1 LQAGRPGLAKVALAA
16 FFWKIRRG
24 APIERSPHFS
34 QREFPMFKALI
45 AFCLS
50 RRPIVVLGL
59 VMFVAAGFIAFKL
72 LNIEAYPNP
81 TPVIL
86 EVTAQAPGLS
96 AEEMERYYTI
106 PMEIGL
112 YTTPGIEV
120 IRSTSFYGLSFVRVS
135 FKYGV
140 DYFFAYAQ
148 ASIAL
153 QQNVNLPGGLVPS
166 IQENSS
172 TGEIYR
178 YQVVGPPHFGIANLR
193 TVQDWIVAR
202 RLLTIPGI
210 AMINSW
216 GGPTKEFQVEVD
228 PHKLEAYSVTVPQI
242 LTALGNANIN
252 VGGREIRIGQQS
264 INIRGV
270 GLIDDGGNDDLR
282 QGYKVGDIENV
293 VLAQSNGVP
302 VLVRDVGKVSIG
314 YRPRLGILGRGYRVQ
329 NEAVDQDDVVG
340 SIVVMRRTEQTAQMI
355 PLVQAAIEKINHDGS
370 LPPGV
375 HVAPYY
381 DRSHL
386 IALTTHTVLHNLI
399 FGCLLVFLIQ
409 WIFLGDL
416 RSATIVGLNIP
427 FALFFATILLV
438 IQGESA
444 NLLSVGAVDFG
455 IIVDSAVIL
464 VENIFKNFQRDAEE
478 RRSLLQRLGE
488 GFWGVDPTR
497 NPADATPA
505 RGWTDRLRLI
515 LISALQVD
523 NAVLFS
529 GLITVAGFVPLFT
542 MQGVEGQIFGPMART
557 YGYALA
563 GALISTFTITPVI
576 SSMLLPKNVREVE
589 TIIVRFLH
597 RIYNPTL
604 RFALSHRLLV
614 VGLELALSIGTFTLI
629 APRLGSEFLPHL
641 EEGNFWIRA
650 SMPITLSLQ
659 DGEAATKKM
668 REILMRHPE
677 VTTVV
682 SQHGRPDDGSD
693 ASPFSNVE
701 LFAPLKPFDEWP
713 KGMTKDILTNQI
725 QEEFNNE
732 LPGVIFNFSQYI
744 EDNIEEGI
752 SGVKGVNSVK
762 IVGPNLQ
769 VITNLAEQIRDQMSQ
784 VRGVTD
790 LGIFPVL
797 GQPNLNIKV
806 DRAKAARYGLNS
818 GDVNAV
824 VQATMGGA
832 VATSVLEGDRQFD
845 LVVRYTPEYRDS
857 IDKIRNIK
865 VAYQTASGANA
876 YIPLSEL
883 ATITLDTGAAWVYHE
898 SMQRFIPVKFSV
910 RGRDLGGTVE
920 EAQERI
926 AKNVKLPSGYH
937 LVWAGEYGD
946 LQAAKARLYVI
957 VPISFVLIA
966 GALYGLFNNFLD
978 CILALAGIPDAI
990 VGGILALYISG
1001 LHFSIS
1007 AAIGFVS
1014 LFGVSV
1020 MDGILMITFYNHE
1033 RALGFSP
1040 MESMYRAASTRMR
1053 PLLMTALSACI
1064 GLFPAAISTGIGSQV
1079 QRPLATVIVG
1089 GMLVGPIMLLIAVPA
1104 LRLIFL
1110 SHEHHPISAIEA
1122 G

>member
-1 LQAGRPGLAKVALAA
+1 
-16 FFWKIRRG
+16 
-24 APIERSPHFS
+24 
-34 QREFPMFKALI
+34 MFKALI

-59 VMFVAAGFIAFKL
+59 LLFAGAGLIAFKM

-86 EVTAQAPGLS
+86 EITAQAPGLS
-96 AEEMERYYTI
+96 AEEMERYYTL
-106 PMEIGL
+106 PTEIGL
-112 YTTPGIEV
+112 YTTPGIDV
-120 IRSTSFYGLSFVRVS
+120 IRSTSFYGLSFVRVT

-140 DYFFAYAQ
+140 DYNFAYAQ
-148 ASIAL
+148 ASVAM
-153 QQNVNLPGGLVPS
+153 QQNVSLPGGLVPT
-166 IQENSS
+166 IQANSS

-178 YQVVGPPHFGIANLR
+178 YQVVGPKHFGITNLR
-193 TVQDWIVAR
+193 TVQDWIVLR

-210 AMINSW
+210 AAVNSW

-228 PHKLEAYSVTVPQI
+228 PHKLEAYSVTVPQV
-242 LTALGNANIN
+242 LTALGNANLN

-282 QGYKVGDIENV
+282 QGYKVDDIENV
-293 VLAQSNGVP
+293 VLAQANGVP
-302 VLVRDVGKVSIG
+302 VLVRDVAKVSVG
-314 YRPRLGILGRGYRVQ
+314 YRPRLGILGRDQ
-329 NEAVDQDDVVG
+329 QDDVVG
-340 SIVVMRRTEQTAQMI
+340 SIVVMRRTEKTSDMI
-355 PLVQAAIEKINHDGS
+355 PKVKAAIDKLNHDGS

-375 HVAPYY
+375 RVVPYY
-381 DRSHL
+381 DRSSL
-386 IALTTHTVLHNLI
+386 IAITTHTVLHNLI

-409 WIFLGDL
+409 WIFLGNL

-464 VENIFKNFQRDAEE
+464 VENIFRNFQRDPEE
-478 RRSLLQRLGE
+478 RQSLLQRLAG
-488 GFWGVDPTR
+488 GSWGPDPTR
-497 NPADATPA
+497 SSEHTTAAH
-505 RGWTDRLRLI
+505 GWTDRLRLI
-515 LISALQVD
+515 LISAMQVD
-523 NAVLFS
+523 KAVLFS
-529 GLITVAGFVPLFT
+529 ALITVAGFVPLFT

-563 GALISTFTITPVI
+563 GALLATFTVTPVI
-576 SSMLLPKNVREVE
+576 ASMLLPKRVKEAE
-589 TIIVRFLH
+589 TIVVRLLH
-597 RIYNPTL
+597 RIYNPAL
-604 RFALSHRLLV
+604 RFSLNHRFLV
-614 VGLELALSIGTFTLI
+614 VGIELAFSLGTFFLI

-650 SMPITLSLQ
+650 SMPITLSLE
-659 DGEAATKKM
+659 DGEASARKM
-668 REILMRHPE
+668 REILLRHPE
-677 VTTVV
+677 VLTVL

-713 KGMTKDILTNQI
+713 KGLTKEKLTDQI
-725 QEEFNNE
+725 QAEFNNE

-769 VITNLAEQIRDQMSQ
+769 TITKLAEQVRDQMSQ
-784 VRGVTD
+784 VRGITD

-818 GDVNAV
+818 GDVNSV
-824 VQATMGGA
+824 VQAAMGGA

-857 IDKIRNIK
+857 IEKIRNIK
-865 VAYQTASGANA
+865 VAYQTSSGANA

-898 SMQRFIPVKFSV
+898 SVQRFIPVKFSV

-920 EAQERI
+920 EAQKRI
-926 AKNVKLPSGYH
+926 ADNVKLPPGYR
-937 LVWAGEYGD
+937 LVWAGEFGD
-946 LQAAKARLYVI
+946 LQEAKKRL
-957 VPISFVLIA
+957 
-966 GALYGLFNNFLD
+966 
-978 CILALAGIPDAI
+978 
-990 VGGILALYISG
+990 
-1001 LHFSIS
+1001 
-1007 AAIGFVS
+1007 
-1014 LFGVSV
+1014 
-1020 MDGILMITFYNHE
+1020 
-1033 RALGFSP
+1033 
-1040 MESMYRAASTRMR
+1040 
-1053 PLLMTALSACI
+1053 
-1064 GLFPAAISTGIGSQV
+1064 
-1079 QRPLATVIVG
+1079 
-1089 GMLVGPIMLLIAVPA
+1089 
-1104 LRLIFL
+1104 
-1110 SHEHHPISAIEA
+1110 
-1122 G
+1122 

>member
-1 LQAGRPGLAKVALAA
+1 
-16 FFWKIRRG
+16 
-24 APIERSPHFS
+24 
-34 QREFPMFKALI
+34 MFKSLI

-50 RRPIVVLGL
+50 RRAIVVVGL
-59 VMFVAAGFIAFKL
+59 LLFAGAGFVAFKK

-86 EVTAQAPGLS
+86 EITSQAPGLS
-96 AEEMERYYTI
+96 AEEMERYYTL
-106 PMEIGL
+106 PTEIGL
-112 YTTPGIEV
+112 YTTPGIDI

-140 DYFFAYAQ
+140 DYNFAYAQ
-148 ASIAL
+148 ASVAM
-153 QQNVNLPGGLVPS
+153 QQNVSLPGGQVPN
-166 IQENSS
+166 IQANSS

-178 YQVVGPPHFGIANLR
+178 YQVIGPKHFGVANLR

-210 AMINSW
+210 AAVNSW
-216 GGPTKEFQVEVD
+216 GGPTKEFQVEVN

-264 INIRGV
+264 VNIRGV
-270 GLIDDGGNDDLR
+270 GLIDDGGNDDLA
-282 QGYKVGDIENV
+282 QGYKVDDIENV
-293 VLAQSNGVP
+293 VLTQSNGVP
-302 VLVRDVGKVSIG
+302 VLVKDIGKVSIG
-314 YRPRLGILGRGYRVQ
+314 YRPRLGILGRDG
-329 NEAVDQDDVVG
+329 QDDVVG
-340 SIVVMRRTEQTAQMI
+340 SIVVMRRTEQTADMI
-355 PLVQAAIEKINHDGS
+355 PKVEAAIDALNHDGS

-375 HVAPYY
+375 KVVPYY
-381 DRSHL
+381 DRSSL

-399 FGCLLVFLIQ
+399 FGCVLVFLIQ
-409 WIFLGDL
+409 WIFLGNL

-427 FALFFATILLV
+427 FALFFATIILV
-438 IQGESA
+438 IFGESA

-464 VENIFKNFQRDAEE
+464 VENIFRNFQRSPEE
-478 RRSLLQRLGE
+478 RQGLLQRLAG
-488 GFWGVDPTR
+488 GSWGPDPTQTTER
-497 NPADATPA
+497 VTSAH
-505 RGWTDRLRLI
+505 GWTDRLRLI
-515 LISALQVD
+515 LISAIQVD
-523 NAVLFS
+523 KAILFS
-529 GLITVAGFVPLFT
+529 ALITVAGFVPLFT

-563 GALISTFTITPVI
+563 GALLATFTVTPVLA
-576 SSMLLPKNVREVE
+576 SMLLPEHVKEAE
-589 TIIVRFLH
+589 TIVVRLLH
-597 RIYNPTL
+597 RIYNPAL
-604 RFALSHRLLV
+604 RFALDHRPLT
-614 VGLELALSIGTFTLI
+614 VGIGIAFLAASAFLGL
-629 APRLGSEFLPHL
+629 RLGSEFLPHL

-650 SMPITLSLQ
+650 SMPTTLSLE
-659 DGEAATKKM
+659 DGEAASRKM
-668 REILMRHPE
+668 REILLRHPE
-677 VTTVV
+677 VITVV

-713 KGMTKDILTNQI
+713 RGLTKDKLTNQI
-725 QEEFNNE
+725 QADFNNE
-732 LPGVIFNFSQYI
+732 LPGIVFNFSQYI

-769 VITNLAEQIRDQMSQ
+769 TLTNLAEQVRDQMSQ
-784 VRGVTD
+784 VRGIAD

-818 GDVNAV
+818 GDVNGV
-824 VQATMGGA
+824 VQAAMGGA

-845 LVVRYTPEYRDS
+845 LVVRYTPEYRDD
-857 IDKIRNIK
+857 IEKIRNVK
-865 VAYQTASGANA
+865 VGYQTSSGATS

-883 ATITLDTGAAWVYHE
+883 ATITLDTGAAWIYHE
-898 SMQRFIPVKFSV
+898 SVQRFIPVKFSV

-920 EAQERI
+920 EAQQRI
-926 AKNVKLPSGYH
+926 AQNVKLPSGYR
-937 LVWAGEYGD
+937 LVWAGEFGD
-946 LQAAKARLYVI
+946 LQEAKKRLEVI
-957 VPISFVLIA
+957 VPISLVLIL
-966 GALYGLFNNFLD
+966 GLLYSLFNSLRD
-978 CILALAGIPDAI
+978 CLLTLAGIPFAI
-990 VGGILALYISG
+990 AGGVLALYVSG
-1001 LHFSIS
+1001 LNFSIS

-1020 MDGILMITFYNHE
+1020 MDGILMITFYNQE
-1033 RALGFSP
+1033 RLHGLAPEDAMFH
-1040 MESMYRAASTRMR
+1040 AASTRMR

-1064 GLFPAAISTGIGSQV
+1064 GLLPAAISTGIGSQV

-1089 GMLVGPIMLLIAVPA
+1089 GMLVGPVMLLLVVPA
-1104 LRLIFL
+1104 LRMIFL
-1110 SHEHHPISAIEA
+1110 GRDNHLPSGESK
-1122 G
+1122 

>member
-1 LQAGRPGLAKVALAA
+1 
-16 FFWKIRRG
+16 
-24 APIERSPHFS
+24 
-34 QREFPMFKALI
+34 MFKSLI
-45 AFCLS
+45 SFCLS

-59 VMFVAAGFIAFKL
+59 LLLAGAGFIAFKL

-86 EVTAQAPGLS
+86 EITAQAPGLS
-96 AEEMERYYTI
+96 AEEMERYYTL
-106 PMEIGL
+106 PTEIGL
-112 YTTPGIEV
+112 YTTPGIDV
-120 IRSTSFYGLSFVRVS
+120 IRSTSFYGLSFVRVV

-140 DYFFAYAQ
+140 DFNFAYAQ
-148 ASIAL
+148 ASVAM
-153 QQNVNLPGGLVPS
+153 QQNVNLPGGLVPT
-166 IQENSS
+166 IQANSS

-178 YQVVGPPHFGIANLR
+178 YQVVGPPHFGITNLR

-210 AMINSW
+210 AQINSW

-228 PHKLEAYSVTVPQI
+228 PHKLEAYNVTVPQV
-242 LTALGNANIN
+242 LTALGNANLN

-282 QGYKVGDIENV
+282 QGYKVDDIENV

-302 VLVRDVGKVSIG
+302 VLVRDVAKVYVG
-314 YRPRLGILGRGYRVQ
+314 YRPRLGILGRDQ
-329 NEAVDQDDVVG
+329 QDDVVG
-340 SIVVMRRTEQTAQMI
+340 SIVVMRRTEKTADMI
-355 PLVQAAIEKINHDGS
+355 PKVKAAIDKLNHDGS

-375 HVAPYY
+375 KVVPFY
-381 DRSHL
+381 DRSSL
-386 IALTTHTVLHNLI
+386 IAITTHTVLHNLI

-409 WIFLGDL
+409 WIFLGNL

-464 VENIFKNFQRDAEE
+464 VENIFKNFQRDPEE
-478 RRSLLQRLGE
+478 RQSLLQRLVG
-488 GFWGVDPTR
+488 GSWGPDPTR
-497 NPADATPA
+497 PTEHITAAH
-505 RGWTDRLRLI
+505 GWTDRLRLI
-515 LISALQVD
+515 LISAMQVD
-523 NAVLFS
+523 KAVLFS

-563 GALISTFTITPVI
+563 GALLATFTVTPVI
-576 SSMLLPKNVREVE
+576 ASMLLPKRVKEAE
-589 TIIVRFLH
+589 TIVVRLLHRLYDPALRFSLTHRFLVVGME
-597 RIYNPTL
+597 
-604 RFALSHRLLV
+604 FALSL
-614 VGLELALSIGTFTLI
+614 GTFFLI

-659 DGEAATKKM
+659 DGEAATRKM
-668 REILMRHPE
+668 REILLRHPE
-677 VTTVV
+677 VITVL

-693 ASPFSNVE
+693 AAPFSNVE

-713 KGMTKDILTNQI
+713 KGLTKDKLTNQI
-725 QEEFNNE
+725 QAEFNNE

-744 EDNIEEGI
+744 EDNIEEAI

-769 VITNLAEQIRDQMSQ
+769 TITNLAEQIRDQMSR
-784 VRGVTD
+784 VRGIAD

-824 VQATMGGA
+824 VQAAMGGA

-857 IDKIRNIK
+857 IEKIRNIK
-865 VAYQTASGANA
+865 VAYQTSSGANA

-898 SMQRFIPVKFSV
+898 SVQRFIPVKFSV

-920 EAQERI
+920 EAQKRI
-926 AKNVKLPSGYH
+926 ADNVKLPPGYH
-937 LVWAGEYGD
+937 LIWAGEFGD
-946 LQAAKARLYVI
+946 LQEAKKRLEII
-957 VPISFVLIA
+957 VPISFILIA
-966 GALYGLFNNFLD
+966 GALYSLFNNLRD
-978 CILALAGIPDAI
+978 CLLALAGIPDAI

-1033 RALGFSP
+1033 RANGFAP
-1040 MESMYRAASTRMR
+1040 VDAMFRAATTRMR

-1089 GMLVGPIMLLIAVPA
+1089 GMLVGPIMLLLAVPA
-1104 LRLIFL
+1104 LRMIFL
-1110 SHEHHPISAIEA
+1110 GRDNHPVSEVQSEL
-1122 G
+1122 